1 MAAIPATNEDET
13 IRQRLAA
20 VGMVEEP
27 GTEIVLFHAA
37 SEHDKRNY
45 TLAELGDRTPASFD
59 GELYVASGLFEAG
72 SIDAKGKGRFWGNLH
87 SIVSMVFDSDSWQ
100 YLKLDPATKNEIYE
114 YPLDELDEIITN
126 HRNVLERI
134 IAECGIRFHRLDRT
148 GHGLCGYISVH
159 PKDRTNLID
168 IRAHHAELIRTINDR
183 AGFELIDRKCSDSGT
198 RVTRVP
204 GSFNNKGSTPKPV
217 TTLYYRAGQHLRVT
231 RTDRP
236 ADEIVQPLDLPEV
249 GSVMAKDAIAR
260 LVTITAPYWV
270 DGQRHNLSMDFAG
283 ALAHAWVP
291 ESEARSIVAKLAAK
305 DRNPRDR
312 LKSVTDTYEKAREGV
327 PVSGLPSLRSW
338 MPETVVEAIDG
349 VLAPYR
355 ERMAPQVSLPTVPPR
370 ITDDDD
376 SFAGTTHPPANSIF
390 DRFLTAAEL
399 CALEPEEPDWI
410 AKPYIVAGAVTDIGS
425 QPKAGKT
432 TLLGYLVRQVTSGGD
447 FLGFA
452 TSQTPV
458 VYLTEQSGTTFREIL
473 VRSNLTDCQQMH
485 VLSWHTVRQELWPLI
500 VEAAVA
506 KAKAVGARLLIVDTL
521 PQFAGLRGDTENN
534 AGAALEAIQPVQA
547 AAASGLAVVIVR
559 HERKG
564 GGEVGESSRGS
575 SAFAGAVDIIV
586 QLKKAEGNARPTL
599 RILNALSR
607 FDDTPTEL
615 TIERA
620 ADGSYASL
628 GPNQAFEKNRVRQAI
643 LDAASRF
650 QVNAKSADEFVPLI
664 PNAKRATV
672 QDAIKKLEAEAIL
685 QKTGSGKKGDP
696 FRYWVANEP
705 EYLSQNPPEMHLP
718 DLKVYVPANE
728 FASKAGGVFPP
739 GEMSAPSGADTPN
752 SFAGT
757 NTPNTGKSISTDNP
771 FDE

>member
-45 TLAELGDRTPASFD
+45 TLAELGDRTPASVD

-114 YPLDELDEIITN
+114 YSLDELDAIITK
-126 HRNVLERI
+126 HRNYLERI
-134 IAECGIRFHRLDRT
+134 IAECGVRFHRLDRT

-159 PKDRTNLID
+159 PKDRTNLVD
-168 IRAHHAELIRTINDR
+168 IRAHHAELIRTINDH

-217 TTLYYRAGQHLRVT
+217 TTLYYRAGQHIRVT

-338 MPETVVEAIDG
+338 MPETAVEAIDG

-355 ERMAPQVSLPTVPPR
+355 ERMTPKVSLPTATRKSDEKV
-370 ITDDDD
+370 
-376 SFAGTTHPPANSIF
+376 SFAGGDVVPAKEIV
-390 DRFLTAAEL
+390 DRFMTAREL
-399 CALEPEEPDWI
+399 CALVPEEPDWI
-410 AKPYIVAGAVTDIGS
+410 AKPYVVAGGITGLDS

-432 TLLGYLVRQVTSGGD
+432 TLLGYLVRQIATGGE
-447 FLGFA
+447 FLGA
-452 TSQTPV
+452 PTTRTPV
-458 VYLTEQSGTTFREIL
+458 VYLTEQTPTTFQEVLKRSGLTECDDLHIL
-473 VRSNLTDCQQMH
+473 V
-485 VLSWHTVRQELWPLI
+485 WHDVRQDLWPVV
-500 VEAAVA
+500 VEQAVA
-506 KAKAVGARLLIVDTL
+506 KCREVGALLLIIDTL
-521 PQFAGLRGDTENN
+521 PQFAGLRGDSENN
-534 AGAALEAIQPVQA
+534 AGAALEAMIPVQSA
-547 AAASGLAVVIVR
+547 AAQGLAIVIVR

-575 SAFAGAVDIIV
+575 SAFAGAADLIL
-586 QLKKAEGNARPTL
+586 QLKRAEGNARPNI

-607 FDDTPTEL
+607 FDDTPAEI
-615 TIERA
+615 TIERCD
-620 ADGSYASL
+620 DGSYISL
-628 GPNQAFEKNRVRQAI
+628 GPNQAFEKNRVRSAI
-643 LDAASRF
+643 LDLAARTQAS
-650 QVNAKSADEFVPLI
+650 AKSADEFHALI
-664 PNAKRATV
+664 PNSKRATV
-672 QDAIKKLEAEAIL
+672 QDEIKKMETGGIL
-685 QKTGSGKKGDP
+685 QKTGEGRRGNP
-696 FRYWVANEP
+696 FRYWVAHEP
-705 EYLSQNPPEMHLP
+705 EEVAEMVGNGFAGAP
-718 DLKVYVPANE
+718 VVPAKE
-728 FASKAGGVFPP
+728 TDGTHRQPP
-739 GEMSAPSGADTPN
+739 V
-752 SFAGT
+752 SFAG
-757 NTPNTGKSISTDNP
+757 ISSP
-771 FDE
+771 LRGGVPAKEMIARDEIERMLNDDDD